1 MATRTV
7 PTLKHRA
14 EFMIPL
20 LSLGLFI
27 CSVFLRP
34 LGPPLF
40 GGELDRGWKAAFLA
54 AWGTLATFRQLLMF
68 HPSAIE
74 WVLALASVLG
84 TLANVGFVVGW
95 FRWRPD
101 RRFGAAA
108 ALVSLSAGVAC
119 LVPLKLEDRQ
129 SMNIWRHLGPGYWMW
144 ISAPAVLLLGSWLV
158 RERPTRPGGF
168 PVVVAAAPS
177 LDAADER
184 PSINRNVRPREVK
197 ARAVALSALVVLAL
211 VALLWWWLL
220 PGTMLSAARGGHYAT
235 VKCLRAIG
243 VNAAALTPA
252 MLDAAHTGDLGAVRF
267 YLEAGVNPNVEEI
280 ISPHAFSLG
289 GSGVRTPL
297 YEAIG
302 HNDLAMMD
310 LLLKHGADPNRFCGP
325 PNSVHHPL
333 EYALQK
339 NNSAMVRLLWNQ
351 GARLPGPGQAL
362 VELRLSDDPTAL
374 AKSARGR
381 QLLIQAVPMDKPSV
395 KALLDAGADANIM
408 DPARGEPL
416 LFGADPDA
424 LNLLLSHGADPDA
437 RDRRRRTALH
447 LAAVHR
453 QLTSLRF
460 LLDHRANVDA
470 QDISGQ
476 TPLYEAVVNDFPEGA
491 ALLLE
496 RGADPDIVTAGGDT
510 AFSVA
515 QSGHDTALLNLL
527 RQHVRPG
534 KAIDITR
541 VPRIDISQW
550 QVMCWENKNWTL
562 YPPSKM
568 SLADGRDAIHVEN
581 TTQGNWLATLA
592 YTHRPFETDFDAVLE
607 VRGGRFVNFIAAD
620 GADRTIFCDCPR
632 DSRWHVFNVHR
643 QGKRLSFSVDG
654 RSAPVHLYNVLDSA
668 FTGYV
673 GVQIEKGKSADLRRF
688 EAHALVAPDRGAAGA
703 SPGP

>member
-27 CSVFLRP
+27 CSMFLRP
-34 LGPPLF
+34 LGPPPF
-40 GGELDRGWKAAFLA
+40 GRFASGLQAAFLA
-54 AWGTLATFRQLLMF
+54 AWGTLATFHQLLMF
-68 HPSAIE
+68 HSSAIE
-74 WVLALASVLG
+74 WMLALASVLG

-108 ALVSLSAGVAC
+108 ALVGLSAGVAC
-119 LVPLKLEDRQ
+119 LLPLMLEDRQ
-129 SMNIWRHLGPGYWMW
+129 STNIWRHLGPGYWMW

-220 PGTMLSAARGGHYAT
+220 PGAMLSAARGGHYAT

-243 VNAAALTPA
+243 VNAAALTPV
-252 MLDAAHTGDLGAVRF
+252 MLDAAHSGNLAAVQFYLGA
-267 YLEAGVNPNVEEI
+267 GVSPNVEEI
-280 ISPHAFSLG
+280 NAPGFYLG
-289 GSGVRTPL
+289 AAGIRTPL

-302 HNDLAMMD
+302 RNDLAMMD
-310 LLLKHGADPNRFCGP
+310 LLLKHGANPNRFCGP
-325 PNSVHHPL
+325 PNGLHHPL
-333 EYALQK
+333 EYALQ
-339 NNSAMVRLLWNQ
+339 NSDSAMLRLLWNYGGRFQ
-351 GARLPGPGQAL
+351 GSGQAL
-362 VELRLSDDPTAL
+362 VELRLSDDPSAF
-374 AKSARGR
+374 AKSARGK
-381 QLLIQAVPMDKPSV
+381 QLLIQAAPTDEPSV
-395 KALLDAGADANIM
+395 KALLDAGADANTT

-416 LFGADPDA
+416 LFAADSGA
-424 LNLLLSHGADPDA
+424 LRLLLSHGADPDA
-437 RDRRRRTALH
+437 RDRRRRTGLH

-460 LLDHRANVDA
+460 LLDHGANVDA

-496 RGADPDIVTAGGDT
+496 RGADPEIVTAGGDT
-510 AFSVA
+510 AISVA

-527 RQHVRPG
+527 RRHVRPG

-550 QVMCWENKNWTL
+550 QVMCWENQRWTA
-562 YPPSKM
+562 YPPAKM
-568 SLADGRDAIHVEN
+568 SLVEAPDAIQLEN
-581 TTQGNWLATLA
+581 TTRGNWLATLA
-592 YTHRPFETDFDAVLE
+592 YTGRAFDAEFDAVIE
-607 VRGGRFVNFIAAD
+607 VRGGRFVTFIAVD
-620 GADRTIFCDCPR
+620 GADRTVYCDCPR
-632 DSRWHVFNVHR
+632 DSQWHVFDVHR
-643 QGKRLSFSVDG
+643 EAKRLDFSVDG
-654 RSAPVHLYNVLDSA
+654 RHVPVHLNNTLDSA
-668 FTGYV
+668 FPGYV
-673 GVQIEKGKSADLRRF
+673 CVQIEKGKSADLRRF
-688 EAHALVAPDRGAAGA
+688 EAHALAAPDRSATGA